1 MGRLKKAITIVMLLA
16 IIVAIVAWNILRG
29 FAMPAAKKE
38 YLGQLVEKVDKDTL
52 DVIALPR
59 QSWLESPPEE
69 GYWKNPKTGKHT
81 LGICI
86 KCYSCG
92 EKTPLPDATEFE
104 NPLGFLA
111 SYKCPR
117 CGGLA
122 IRPAGASA
130 AITTTTEL
138 QK

>member
-1 MGRLKKAITIVMLLA
+1 MGRLRKAITIVVLLA

-38 YLGQLVEKVDKDTL
+38 YLEQLVEKVDKDTL

-69 GYWKNPKTGKHT
+69 GYWKNPNTGQYT
-81 LGICI
+81 MCTMI

-92 EKTPLPDATEFE
+92 EKIPMLNVDPSVIGDQ
-104 NPLGFLA
+104 NPQVILA
-111 SYKCPR
+111 NDKCPK
-117 CGGLA
+117 CGGVA
-122 IRPAGASA
+122 IAPMGPWQGPR
-130 AITTTTEL
+130 
-138 QK
+138 